1 VTDINPALNDILGA
15 DPPDD
20 DVTDGVAVQIAG
32 ATAVV
37 TLSRPAA
44 HNALSLASWRRLIHV
59 FDDLAHR
66 DDLRAVVVKG
76 AGGRAFAAGADI
88 KEFPGVRIGASAA
101 IEYNESIAAALKAV
115 HELPVP
121 VIAMIRGLAVGGGCE
136 LAAACDVRVADTTAR
151 FGIPI
156 GRLGVILGHTEANAL
171 VRLIGA
177 AELKYLLFSGGLIDA
192 YAARQIG
199 LLQELV
205 EDPDQ
210 LVALTA
216 GLIETILASSE
227 VTIRAAKQVADM
239 CGRGLTDHD
248 TELLARLTVEAYDG
262 PDLKEGVAA
271 FEARRRP
278 DFTQQ
283 RRTPGGRA

>member
-1 VTDINPALNDILGA
+1 VSDLKPALQDILGV

-20 DVTDGVAVQIAG
+20 DVTDGVALQIVG
-32 ATAVV
+32 AAAVV

-59 FDDLAHR
+59 FDELARR

-88 KEFPGVRIGASAA
+88 KEFPAVRVGASSA

-115 HELPVP
+115 QGLPVP

-136 LAAACDVRVADTTAR
+136 LAAACDVRIADTTAR

-171 VRLIGA
+171 VRVIGA
-177 AELKYLLFSGGLIDA
+177 AELKYLLFGGRLLDA
-192 YAARQIG
+192 HAARQIG
-199 LLQELV
+199 LLQEVV
-205 EDPDQ
+205 EDHEH
-210 LVALTA
+210 LVAVTTSLVD
-216 GLIETILASSE
+216 TILASSE

-239 CGRGLTDHD
+239 CGRALTDHD
-248 TELLARLTVEAYDG
+248 TELLARLTIEAYDG

-283 RRTPGGRA
+283 RRTTGGRA